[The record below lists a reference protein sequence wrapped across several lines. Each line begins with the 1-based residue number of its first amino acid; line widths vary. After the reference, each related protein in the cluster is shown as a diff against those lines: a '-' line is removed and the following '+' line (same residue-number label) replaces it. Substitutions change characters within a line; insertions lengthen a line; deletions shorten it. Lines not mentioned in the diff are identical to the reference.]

1 MINSEL
7 YKQLQLRLKEN
18 QMLGRG
24 GVGRW
29 SASRRV
35 ARGLAVNPWRV
46 IGPVAV
52 VTALASWWAWKE
64 NLTRVILR
72 VFGGP

>member
-1 MINSEL
+1 M
-7 YKQLQLRLKEN
+7 RLKEN
-18 QMLGRG
+18 RQLGRG

-29 SASRRV
+29 GLTRPMAE
-35 ARGLAVNPWRV
+35 GLAVRPWRV

-52 VTALASWWAWKE
+52 VTALASWWVWRE

-72 VFGGP
+72 VFGGA